1 MILYIYSYLKS
12 IKQCVSVNNVKSAF
26 EEIISGVPQE
36 SIIGPILFIIYF
48 NEFFH
53 FILVASAHNFV
64 DENTLSS
71 FNKRIEI
78 LISILE
84 SKSEMPIN

>member
-53 FILVASAHNFV
+53 FILVASAHNFA